1 MHLDIW
7 NISGSGFHF
16 GRHGLGQ
23 EESHIHWPSDSL
35 FAAITARVAVLQGQ
49 LGVQTWMDR
58 FLADP
63 PVFILTSA
71 FPRAGSVRLFPVP
84 MRTGR
89 LADRDERV
97 PHKTIKRLKFI
108 SESVFR
114 KVLEGALLTELYD
127 EKLTFQSGQVLVSQE
142 DLLALPEAVRQR
154 KLAIWEVEQ
163 RARVALGRAQA
174 NSNLYFTG
182 RTVFSP
188 HCGLWFG
195 VQWVQTDDALQAF
208 LEEVLNDL
216 GYAGLGGERSSGFGS
231 ADLQPAGSVAFSDY
245 PGQPWVSL
253 SRYLPKQGESAAL
266 LHPLAAYS
274 LENVGGW
281 VQSPQQKAER
291 RRTIRMLAE
300 GSVLGAVEG
309 IPGRVVDVQ
318 PDYHGVQP
326 LAHPVWR
333 SGAAVAIGFKPGALE
348 ER

>member
-23 EESHIHWPSDSL
+23 EESNIHWPSDSL
-35 FAAITARVAVLQGQ
+35 FAAITARVAALQGAA
-49 LGVQTWMDR
+49 GVQTWMEP
-58 FLADP
+58 FFAAP
-63 PVFILTSA
+63 PVLTLTSA

-84 MRTGR
+84 LRTGR
-89 LADRDERV
+89 QLDREERI
-97 PHKTIKRLKFI
+97 PHKTIKRLKFV

-114 KVLEGALLTELYD
+114 KLLEGALLTELYD
-127 EKLTFQSGQVLVSQE
+127 EQLTFQDGQVLVAQE
-142 DLLALPEAVRQR
+142 DWPGLPEAVRQR
-154 KLAIWEVEQ
+154 ELSIWGFEQ
-163 RARVALGRAQA
+163 RARVALGRVQV
-174 NSNLYFTG
+174 NSNLYYTG
-182 RTVFSP
+182 RTNFSP
-188 HCGLWFG
+188 QCGLWFG
-195 VQWVQTDDALQAF
+195 VQWAKTDDWLQNF
-208 LEEVLNDL
+208 LQEILHDL

-231 ADLQPAGSVAFSDY
+231 AELQAAGSIEFFDY

-253 SRYLPKQGESAAL
+253 SRYLPKQAESAAL

-281 VQSPQQKAER
+281 VQSTSQKAER
-291 RRTIRMLAE
+291 RRTVRMLAE

-309 IPGRVVDVQ
+309 MPGRVVDVQ
-318 PDYHGVQP
+318 PDYHGAQP

-333 SGAAVAIGFKPGALE
+333 NGTAVAICFKPGALE